1 MEGLKLQLFADGGA
15 EPAPQPQAAAQ
26 PTPVPQNQPQLNLN
40 DLVSNISNK
49 INETLNQRLSPI
61 EQKLNQPAPLSK
73 EQIEEQNESIRQQ
86 FENDPMTFVKN
97 IQEQA
102 KKQAMDELQPSI
114 QKFEQLNNKMTWKD
128 TVGQFLQ
135 QNPEA
140 HKNMTQISQVL
151 QENPGLLSTKNPL
164 DSAYKIALSSNLIGN
179 GGNVVQG
186 VLGNEDYKK
195 QIMADPSLREAIIQ
209 EYQASLN
216 NGTSK
221 GLPPIMGNNQ
231 GGSIPASGGQSP
243 LNLKEAKQAALR
255 RFNQQ

>member
-1 MEGLKLQLFADGGA
+1 
-15 EPAPQPQAAAQ
+15 
-26 PTPVPQNQPQLNLN
+26 
-40 DLVSNISNK
+40 
-49 INETLNQRLSPI
+49 
-61 EQKLNQPAPLSK
+61 
-73 EQIEEQNESIRQQ
+73 
-86 FENDPMTFVKN
+86 
-97 IQEQA
+97 
-102 KKQAMDELQPSI
+102 
-114 QKFEQLNNKMTWKD
+114 
-128 TVGQFLQ
+128 
-135 QNPEA
+135 
-140 HKNMTQISQVL
+140 MTQISQVL

-195 QIMADPSLREAIIQ
+195 QIMADPALREAIIQ

-216 NGTSK
+216 NGTSQ